1 MFYVSQLKH
10 GHVIWTVRLWKG
22 DDGPDVEKEGLKY
35 TSQDGSGSSLANQ
48 YGTSTYDA
56 HTQSTLSQWRL

>member
-48 YGTSTYDA
+48 CTSIYDA
-56 HTQSTLSQWRL
+56 HTQSTLSQSRL